1 MKIDVI
7 RTDSKAVIEKL
18 KGLGFDR
25 IFLLK
30 EQGIKDI
37 TSDGNNEFKAYSGK
51 DYDFVIR
58 KGKADFVYDLEL
70 NNFLLNKGLCSKL
83 KENKITVI
91 FSFSALEKSENMFKV
106 YKNLLINGKLCN
118 DYGVNCLYSSGS
130 ENINDVKSFFQ
141 LCAFAEEFGYN
152 YKNMIKSIR
161 SIAELTQ

>member
-7 RTDSKAVIEKL
+7 RTDSKEIVEKL
-18 KGLGFDR
+18 KNLGFDR

-30 EQGIKDI
+30 EHSIKDI
-37 TSDGNNEFKAYSGK
+37 TKNENNEFDAYSGK
-51 DYDFVIR
+51 DYNFIIR
-58 KGKADFVYDLEL
+58 KGKARFIYDLEI

-106 YKNLLINGKLCN
+106 YKNMLINGKLCN

-130 ENINDVKSFFQ
+130 ENTSDVKSFFQ

-152 YKNMIKSIR
+152 YKNMLNSIKKVT
-161 SIAELTQ
+161 ELVN

>member
-7 RTDSKAVIEKL
+7 RTDSKDVIEKL
-18 KGLGFDR
+18 KDLDFDR

-30 EQGIKDI
+30 DQSIKDI
-37 TSDGNNEFKAYSGK
+37 SGDENKGFKAYSGK
-51 DYDFVIR
+51 DYNFIIR
-58 KGKADFVYDLEL
+58 KGKAKFVYDLEV

-91 FSFSALEKSENMFKV
+91 FSFSALEKNENMFKV
-106 YKNLLINGKLCN
+106 YKNMLINGKLCN

-130 ENINDVKSFFQ
+130 ESISDVKSFFQ

-152 YKNMIKSIR
+152 YKNMLNSTKAV
-161 SIAELTQ
+161 AELIN